1 MSLSKL
7 ITGLNA
13 LDNTLNGIEKQLV
26 TVFDKL
32 GISMDGRNMKEEDV
46 DVMSKLDSIHETL
59 MLNVRFADWLVSQV
73 HKLGQTIE
81 PDEPEVE
88 GAKRD
93 YNTIKPM

>member
-46 DVMSKLDSIHETL
+46 DVVSKLDSIHETL
-59 MLNVRFADWLVSQV
+59 MLNVRYADWIIRQV
-73 HKLGQTIE
+73 DKVGQAIE
-81 PDEPEVE
+81 PDGPEVE
-88 GAKRD
+88 ENVSRA
-93 YNTIKPM
+93 TKPV